1 MIVLDAEKKSGIET
15 FFTNFSG
22 VCGKLRTVPED
33 FIVEEISEY
42 PIKKEKGKFTIAEVE
57 TINWETNRLI
67 NVLSDRLHISRNRIN
82 FAGTKD
88 KRANAK
94 RLLSFYRVPK
104 KKLEEIKLG
113 NVEIKNIYTS
123 NQPIKIG
130 DLKGNKFRI
139 KIRDIDKNYKEK
151 DIENIL
157 TFFKE
162 KKFFPNFFGIQRFG
176 TIRPV
181 THIVGKYLVKG
192 DIKRAVMSYIAN
204 PYDGEDEGTYRSRKK
219 LEETHDFSDA
229 LKTYPDKLNFEKAIL
244 NKLVV
249 DPKDYVGALKELPK
263 NLLTMFVYA
272 YQSYLF
278 NKILSERIKKDIPID
293 KAIVGDYIQPIRK
306 SEIDNELI
314 KVNKNNIKKIN
325 LQISKKKA
333 VVSGLLLGS
342 DSLFSDGLIGEI
354 EHKIIEKE
362 KIDSRDFIIPE
373 IPFISS
379 YGSRRPISAEIYN
392 LDSELAEDDLNPGKN
407 SLKLNFELRKG
418 IYATSFLREIM
429 KADNIRNY

>member
-1 MIVLDAEKKSGIET
+1 MIVLDAEKKAGIVT
-15 FFTNFSG
+15 FYTNFDG
-22 VCGKLRTVPED
+22 VKGKLRTVPED

-42 PIKKEKGKFTIAEVE
+42 PLKQEKGKFTIAEVE

-67 NVLSDRLHISRNRIN
+67 KVLSNRLHISRRRIN

-88 KRANAK
+88 KRAETK
-94 RLLSFYRVPK
+94 RLMSFYKVPK

-113 NVEIKNIYTS
+113 NVEIKKIYNS
-123 NQPIKIG
+123 NQSIKIG
-130 DLKGNKFRI
+130 DLKGNKFTI
-139 KIRDIDKNYKEK
+139 KIRNIE
-151 DIENIL
+151 ENINKKDVDKIIE
-157 TFFKE
+157 FFRD
-162 KKFFPNFFGIQRFG
+162 KKIFPNFFGIQRFG
-176 TIRPV
+176 IIRPI
-181 THIVGKYLVKG
+181 THVVGKHLVKG
-192 DIKRAVMSYIAN
+192 NIEKAVMAYIAN
-204 PYDGEDEGTYRSRKK
+204 PTDDEEKETYNARKK
-219 LEETHDFSDA
+219 LEETHDFSEA

-293 KAIVGDYIQPIRK
+293 KAIEGDYIQPIRK
-306 SEIDNELI
+306 SKIDDEVI
-314 KVNKNNIKKIN
+314 KVNKDNIKKIN
-325 LQISKKKA
+325 LQISKGNA

-362 KIDSRDFIIPE
+362 KIDPRDFIIPE

-379 YGSRRPISAEIYN
+379 YGSRRPISAVLHN
-392 LDSELAEDDLNPGKN
+392 LNSEFAEDDLNPGKK

-418 IYATSFLREIM
+418 SYATSFLREIM